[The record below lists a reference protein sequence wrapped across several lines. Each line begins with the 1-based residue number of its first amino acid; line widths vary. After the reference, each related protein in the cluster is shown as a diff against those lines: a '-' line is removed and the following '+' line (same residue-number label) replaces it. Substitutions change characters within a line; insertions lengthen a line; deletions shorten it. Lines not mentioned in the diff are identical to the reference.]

1 MTSPAKLS
9 APVLPKSYQRDA
21 LFDLIEQRRKPLGVW
36 IAGLPGAGKTTA
48 VVGYLSRRAV
58 TPLWYRC
65 DEGDKDPS
73 TFFYYLAQLLPVAV
87 RGDLPEFTAEY
98 RADIGTF
105 SRHYFRG
112 FFAKIGE
119 PVTLVLDNYQDA
131 ATDLINE
138 IMQYALA
145 DMPGGFDVVFISR
158 ATPPASFSKIC
169 ANGLLGVVTPA
180 EMRLTYVEAMAIGGS
195 TSDPIAVQRLRQIF
209 DATEGWA
216 AGMVLLNALN
226 STTAI
231 HFPHESTEPA
241 AVFDYFAAEI
251 FKKLPPA
258 AQHILAVTSLLP
270 LPTTA
275 LAVALSN
282 KADAGAVLENLF
294 AQGYFITANGDRFRT
309 FQFHPLFRSFLLR
322 QVEQMTDRVELK
334 NLKRKA
340 VELMEQDGQIEAA
353 LDLCST
359 DVDASLLAALLQS
372 YGADLLRQGR
382 YEIVDTWLARLS
394 DQALAGEPWLQY
406 WTAAARLPA
415 DLRFSQKT
423 FAGAFAVFFVR
434 GDCLGIYASW
444 AAAVNAL
451 CIDGDGDYSRL
462 DPWITGFDN
471 VRSIYPKYPN
481 EEVAGDVAYSMY
493 FALYYRSPQDH
504 RASHWRRQAL
514 ALATSS
520 NDPFKKAN
528 VVQRAIVHDLLIG
541 NHARARLH
549 MATFEALEEETKCN
563 PRVTAAIKYTQ
574 IYFKYRVGEFDAA
587 LDELWS
593 GMEVATA
600 SGYGIWVHHLLSHGA
615 AAAISN
621 EDYALADR
629 LLKKMGAR
637 INVERGFG
645 AMYRHVLLTWNAICR
660 NQLSEAHEHAEAAL
674 RISAET
680 NHILFNG
687 CCAFGSAIV
696 YFLIG
701 QVAQAREAL
710 ANALKIAREIESV
723 ILQHMCLMVEAD
735 FAFAEGRHS
744 DAITALREGLA
755 KGREQRY
762 NSFIFWI
769 PATMSRLCL
778 HALQNRIEVDY
789 VHFIIRSRKLQSPQ
803 IDAPE
808 WPWRVRIETLG
819 PFKISVDGIGLE
831 FGRKE
836 PKKLIALLKAIIA
849 FGGEEV
855 SQIQLLD
862 TLWIDH
868 DGDEAQMAF
877 DKALQRLR
885 KLLGEKTVIAKAGR
899 VSLDR
904 SIVWV
909 DAFAVQRSL
918 VSSDDATDVAQI
930 DSAKIE
936 QLLSL
941 YRAPFLADDH
951 ELGWASPMRNKLH
964 KAILRNLKQ
973 TAHKYLLEGD
983 FQRALQI
990 FERCLAWES
999 REEVLYQGALYCQ
1012 IHLARYVEAETL
1024 YQQLSDLFETR
1035 LPTNISP
1042 RSLQIHAALIARS
1055 PSLLPKL

>member
-1 MTSPAKLS
+1 MISLAKLS
-9 APVLPKSYQRDA
+9 IPVLPKSYARDA
-21 LFDLIEQRRKPLGVW
+21 LFDLIEQRRRPLGVW

-48 VVGYLSRRAV
+48 VIGYSSRRAT

-65 DEGDKDPS
+65 DEGDRDPS
-73 TFFYYLAQLLPVAV
+73 TFFYYLAQLLPVAA

-105 SRHYFRG
+105 SRNYFRG
-112 FFAKIGE
+112 FFTKMVE

-138 IMQYALA
+138 IMQCALA
-145 DMPGGFDVVFISR
+145 EMPTGFDVFFISR
-158 ATPPASFSKIC
+158 ATPPASFSKVC
-169 ANGLLGVVTPA
+169 ANGLLGIVGPV
-180 EMRLTYVEAMAIGGS
+180 ELRLSYAEAMAIGGS
-195 TSDPIAVQRLRQIF
+195 TADPIAAQRLRQIY

-216 AGMVLLNALN
+216 AGMVLLNAL
-226 STTAI
+226 STTTAI

-258 AQHILAVTSLLP
+258 AQHILAVSSLMP
-270 LPTTA
+270 SPTTA
-275 LAVALSN
+275 LAAALSN
-282 KADAGAVLENLF
+282 KADAGTVLENLF
-294 AQGYFITANGDRFRT
+294 AQGYFITASGDRFRT

-322 QVEQMTDRVELK
+322 QVEQMMDGAELK
-334 NLKRKA
+334 TLQRQA
-340 VELMEQDGQIEAA
+340 VVLMAQDGQIEAA
-353 LDLCST
+353 LDLCSAG
-359 DVDASLLAALLQS
+359 VDPSLLSALLQKH
-372 YGADLLRQGR
+372 GPDLLRQGR
-382 YEIVDTWLARLS
+382 YDILDTWLSRLS

-406 WTAAARLPA
+406 WTAAARLPS
-415 DLRFSQKT
+415 DLRFSQKI
-423 FAGAFAVFFVR
+423 FAGAFTVFFER

-451 CIDGDGDYSRL
+451 CIDADGDYSRL
-462 DPWITGFDN
+462 DPWIIDLDH
-471 VRSIYPKYPN
+471 VRSMYPEYPN

-504 RASHWRRQAL
+504 RASHWRQQAL

-528 VVQRAIVHDLLIG
+528 VVQRAVVHDLLIG

-563 PRVTAAIKYTQ
+563 PRITAAIKYTQ

-587 LDELWS
+587 LAEFWS

-615 AAAISN
+615 AAAISK
-621 EDYALADR
+621 EDYALADL
-629 LLKKMGAR
+629 LLKKMGSR

-660 NQLSEAHEHAEAAL
+660 NHLSEAQVHAEAAL
-674 RISAET
+674 QISAKT

-696 YFLIG
+696 YFLVG
-701 QVAQAREAL
+701 QTIQARDAL
-710 ANALKIAREIESV
+710 AAALKIAREIESV

-735 FAFAEGRHS
+735 FAFAEGRFN
-744 DAITALREGLA
+744 DAIGALREGLA
-755 KGREQRY
+755 KGREQRF

-789 VHFIIRSRKLQSPQ
+789 VHFIIRSRKLQPPQ
-803 IDAPE
+803 TDAAE
-808 WPWRVRIETLG
+808 WPWPVKIESFGT
-819 PFKISVDGIGLE
+819 FKISVDGTVLE

-836 PKKLIALLKAIIA
+836 PKKLIALLKAMIA

-855 SQIQLLD
+855 SQIHLLD
-862 TLWIDH
+862 TLWSDQ
-868 DGDEAQMAF
+868 DGDVAQMAF

-885 KLLGEKTVIAKAGR
+885 KLLGEKSIIAKAGR

-909 DAFAVQRSL
+909 DAFAIQRSL
-918 VSSDDATDVAQI
+918 VSAGDAIDAAQI
-930 DSAKIE
+930 D

-964 KAILRNLKQ
+964 KAVLRNFNQ
-973 TAHKYLLEGD
+973 AAHKDLLEGD
-983 FQRALQI
+983 YQRALQI
-990 FERCLAWES
+990 FQRCLALES
-999 REEVLYQGALYCQ
+999 CDEVLYQGALFCQ

-1024 YQQLSDLFETR
+1024 YEQLVELFETR
-1035 LPTNISP
+1035 HPKKISP
-1042 RSLQIHAALIARS
+1042 LSLQIHTALVARS
-1055 PSLLPKL
+1055 PSLLPTM